1 MKHSDVQIVDINNNN
16 RYKKIIW
23 IIVMTIIIAI
33 SAFMAFAATWGTYLP
48 YRYLYFL
55 PAVAVGAG
63 FGVVVSIYKER
74 MPWIRVLLIVPMLS
88 VFIPAGLAGGI
99 NGARIW
105 IDVMIY
111 SWNTAHDG
119 GLALVSF
126 AGGSRAVIA
135 FIMLISVI
143 IGELAFW
150 FASTNSL
157 LQCELFIIFWLFIQ
171 LLSGNINVLSCSLLI
186 SAGIIMAACG
196 KAFYITFRSVI
207 MSVVILAAF
216 VMAAGFDTHEI
227 SRVSQI
233 RADIKEQINNVR
245 YGKYEL
251 PQGDVS
257 KASELKA
264 ADSDMLT
271 VWSEQEKNIY
281 LKGYVGVNYD
291 SGTGKWKKLSDSA
304 YGGDNYGM
312 LDWLYKSGFNPLTQS
327 AQYYSLS
334 QRQDKP
340 EVSSLKITVK
350 NAARN
355 YVYVPSSVNTFIQGK
370 AKNNKDMNYAG
381 KGITGSRQY
390 EVREIS
396 GSRPAELMIAEE
408 WLAQPDSQQQQ
419 EYVNAEAVYRNF
431 VYDNYTTVTKEY
443 YELMNSLFWDNYEL
457 QTDGVYGAVS
467 RIREVLRSEL
477 TYDEDLQAV
486 PDGEDPLLWYIT
498 HMHEGNA
505 VIYAS
510 TAVFALRSHG
520 IPARYVEGYYASA
533 TDFAK
538 STSGEITLDGNNAH
552 AWVEVY
558 FDGIGWQ
565 PVDVTPGYYY
575 EAAALQQMV
584 NSPDSVHKTAS
595 LDDDKNSESGR
606 IIDDKN
612 NENRTADEVIRKVWN
627 TGLIILGIAAC
638 IIIAVA
644 VLIAVFQI
652 IYVVMGICRKRK
664 YMSSSPADKAEML
677 RQYIYLLLKVRGIEA
692 ILGFN
697 VDTTDVTVAGRFKN
711 VEPGDYSRV
720 CNIFEKTVY
729 GGIEPEGY
737 ELRTLEIFA
746 QEIYSDYSAD
756 NWRTRVKAAF
766 IGFKIR

>member
-1 MKHSDVQIVDINNNN
+1 MKHSDVQVVDINNNN

-33 SAFMAFAATWGTYLP
+33 SALMAFAATWREYLP
-48 YRYLYFL
+48 YGYLYFL
-55 PAVAVGAG
+55 PAAAAGAG
-63 FGVVVSIYKER
+63 AGVIVSIFKER
-74 MPWIRVLLIVPMLS
+74 LPWIRGLLIIPMLS
-88 VFIPAGLAGGI
+88 VFIPAGLTGGI
-99 NGARIW
+99 NGAGIW

-126 AGGSRAVIA
+126 TGGNRDIIA
-135 FIMLISVI
+135 FVMFVSVI

-150 FASTNSL
+150 LASTNSL
-157 LQCELFIIFWLFIQ
+157 VQCELYIIFWLFIQ
-171 LLSGNINVLSCSLLI
+171 LISGNINVLSCSLLI
-186 SAGIIMAACG
+186 SAGIIIAACG
-196 KAFYITFRSVI
+196 KAFYITFRSII
-207 MSVVILAAF
+207 MSAVILAAF
-216 VMAAGFDTHEI
+216 VMAVSFDTQEI
-227 SRVSQI
+227 SSVAQMRTDI
-233 RADIKEQINNVR
+233 REQIDNAR
-245 YGKYEL
+245 YGKSVL
-251 PQGDVS
+251 PEGNIRN
-257 KASELKA
+257 ASELKK
-264 ADSDMLT
+264 ADSDMIT

-291 SGTGKWKKLSDSA
+291 SEAGKWKKMPDSA

-312 LDWLYKSGFNPLTQS
+312 LDWLNDNGFNPLTQS

-334 QRQDKP
+334 ERQDKP
-340 EVSSLKITVK
+340 EANSLKITVN
-350 NAARN
+350 NASRN
-355 YVYVPSSVNTFIQGK
+355 YVYAPSSVDTFVQGK
-370 AKNNKDMNYAG
+370 AKVNKDMNYAG

-390 EVREIS
+390 EISEIS

-431 VYDNYTTVTKEY
+431 VYDNYTTVTKDY
-443 YELMNSLFWDNYEL
+443 YDLMNSLFWDNYDL
-457 QTDGVYGAVS
+457 QTEGVYGAVS
-467 RIREVLRSEL
+467 RIREILRSEL
-477 TYDEDLQAV
+477 TYNENLQEV
-486 PDGEDPLLWYIT
+486 PDDEDPLLWYLTKT
-498 HMHEGNA
+498 HQGNA

-510 TAVFALRSHG
+510 TAVFALRAHG
-520 IPARYVEGYYASA
+520 IPARYVEGYYISSS
-533 TDFAK
+533 DFAD
-538 STSGEITLDGNNAH
+538 SPSGQVTLNGDNTH

-565 PVDVTPGYYY
+565 PIDVTPGYYY

-595 LDDDKNSESGR
+595 IDDDKNSESGR

-638 IIIAVA
+638 IIIAAAVCMA
-644 VLIAVFQI
+644 VLQI
-652 IYVVMGICRKRK
+652 IYVVKEICQKRK
-664 YMSSSPADKAEML
+664 YKNSSCSGKAEML
-677 RQYIYLLLKVRGIEA
+677 RQYIYQLLKVREIEA
-692 ILGFN
+692 ILGWN
-697 VDTTDVTVAGRFKN
+697 TEETDMAAAGRFKN
-711 VEPGDYSRV
+711 IEPGDYTRV
-720 CNIFEKTVY
+720 CDILEKAVY

-746 QEIYSDYSAD
+746 QEIYRDYSAD
-756 NWRTRVKAAF
+756 NWRIRVKAAF
-766 IGFKIR
+766 TVFKIR